1 MMWKKNLINTPMVQ
15 GKWRKRMKT
24 IKKIAIAENK

>member
-1 MMWKKNLINTPMVQ
+1 MMWKINLINTPMVQ

-24 IKKIAIAENK
+24 IKKIAVAENK

>member
-1 MMWKKNLINTPMVQ
+1 MWKKNLINTPVVQ

-24 IKKIAIAENK
+24 INKIATAENK